1 MIKTKTA
8 DLTGPAL
15 DWAVAKCEGY
25 KKRGAL
31 RIVGGKPVVPCL
43 DGGGQGYTPSTSW
56 ALGGPILKRLMLDGM
71 LLEAV
76 DHEYRESM
84 PAFKATLTRWRTLS
98 RADTPLEAAMRCY
111 VASNLGS
118 EVDVPEALL

>member
-1 MIKTKTA
+1 MCIR
-8 DLTGPAL
+8 D
-15 DWAVAKCEGY
+15 
-25 KKRGAL
+25 
-31 RIVGGKPVVPCL
+31 
-43 DGGGQGYTPSTSW
+43 S
-56 ALGGPILKRLMLDGM
+56 
-71 LLEAV
+71 
-76 DHEYRESM
+76 EYRESM